1 MFLVEDALLTVKEYA
16 QMKNVT
22 VQSVYKRLN
31 AGLKDYAV
39 EIEGK
44 KYIKR
49 SVLDMPEAEEPV
61 KEQQPEQ
68 QEVKTYTE
76 EYVQLLLER
85 IEDLKQDKVDLQKAL
100 DQQQQLSLYD
110 KQEIVRLQ
118 ERLALAAPE
127 PEQQEENTVQ
137 QPEPE
142 PQKKGF
148 FARLFGK

>member
-1 MFLVEDALLTVKEYA
+1 MEDALLTVKEYA
-16 QMKNVT
+16 KMKNVT

-39 EIEGK
+39 EIDGK

-61 KEQQPEQ
+61 REQQPEQ

-127 PEQQEENTVQ
+127 PEQQEEKTVQ

-148 FARLFGK
+148 FARLFGGNS

>member
-1 MFLVEDALLTVKEYA
+1 MEDALLTVKEYA
-16 QMKNVT
+16 KMKNVT

-39 EIEGK
+39 EIDGK

-61 KEQQPEQ
+61 REQQPEQ

-127 PEQQEENTVQ
+127 PEQQEEKTVQ
-137 QPEPE
+137 QPE

>member
-1 MFLVEDALLTVKEYA
+1 MEDALLTVKEYA
-16 QMKNVT
+16 KMKNVT

-39 EIEGK
+39 EIDGK

-61 KEQQPEQ
+61 REQQPEQ

-127 PEQQEENTVQ
+127 PEQQ
-137 QPEPE
+137 
-142 PQKKGF
+142 KKGF
-148 FARLFGK
+148 FARLFGGNS

>member
-1 MFLVEDALLTVKEYA
+1 MEDALLTVKEYA

>member
-1 MFLVEDALLTVKEYA
+1 MEDALLTVKEYA
-16 QMKNVT
+16 KIKNVT

-31 AGLKDYAV
+31 AGLKEYAV
-39 EIEGK
+39 EIDGK

-49 SVLDMPEAEEPV
+49 SVLDMPEAEETMR
-61 KEQQPEQ
+61 EQQPEQ

-127 PEQQEENTVQ
+127 PEQQ
-137 QPEPE
+137 
-142 PQKKGF
+142 KKGF
-148 FARLFGK
+148 FARLFGGNS

>member
-1 MFLVEDALLTVKEYA
+1 MEDALLTVKEYA
-16 QMKNVT
+16 KMKNVT

-31 AGLKDYAV
+31 AGLKEYAV
-39 EIEGK
+39 EIDGK

-49 SVLDMPEAEEPV
+49 SVLDMPEAEETMR
-61 KEQQPEQ
+61 EQQPEQ
-68 QEVKTYTE
+68 QEVKNYTE

-85 IEDLKQDKVDLQKAL
+85 IEDLKQDKADLQKAL

-127 PEQQEENTVQ
+127 PEQPEEKTVQ

-148 FARLFGK
+148 WARLFGK